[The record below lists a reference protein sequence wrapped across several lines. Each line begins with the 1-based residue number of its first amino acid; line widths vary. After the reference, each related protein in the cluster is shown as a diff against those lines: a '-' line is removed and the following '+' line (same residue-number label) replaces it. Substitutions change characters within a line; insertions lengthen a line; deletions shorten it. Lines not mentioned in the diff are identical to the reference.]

1 MLDNI
6 SDFKDVI
13 YNPSSGYRQ
22 DRVKV
27 MGYRTAG
34 WNGTLNIPGFV
45 FDQAEV
51 TDWEAFKDYAI
62 GDTVRYKEFYYSA
75 KNKIAGGSDFV
86 SAEWNR
92 ISEKPGT
99 KLYTNFDYRINQ
111 FTDFYDLDSDNFDTE
126 QQRLAQHL
134 IGYQKRQY
142 LENIINDDVSPI

>member
-1 MLDNI
+1 MNLSNTNEGIYYIPPPQSQIEHVAVLDNI

-99 KLYTNFDYRINQ
+99 KLYTNFDYLTNQ
-111 FTDFYDLDSDNFDTE
+111 PRFLWF
-126 QQRLAQHL
+126 R
-134 IGYQKRQY
+134 
-142 LENIINDDVSPI
+142 